1 MVWWLGF
8 EVVAHGFFD
17 CGSGLALDASTMIKI
32 ASMDGSGTEEY
43 QRPPKSNLDD
53 ITRGSMV
60 KVFDPEKCVW
70 HWAIIERRLK
80 DGHLVGRIDAHCIL
94 GPTLRHGGTIFFHED
109 NVLFIFPQK
118 VNPMFDS
125 LWFRILSSLLSLG
138 AGMKPLKRPTNP

>member
-1 MVWWLGF
+1 
-8 EVVAHGFFD
+8 
-17 CGSGLALDASTMIKI
+17 MIKI
-32 ASMDGSGTEEY
+32 VSMDGSGTEEY
-43 QRPPKSNLDD
+43 QRPPKSDLDN

-70 HWAIIERRLK
+70 YWAIIERRLK
-80 DGHLVGRIDAHCIL
+80 DGHFVGRIDAHCIL